1 MDYTYLGWLV
11 VQVIIAVFLLV
22 HNKNNWGRRNI
33 TQFVMV
39 LLCVTVTIICMFFYI
54 PMWIPTS
61 LFAILAILN
70 IVLERKKSGHNG
82 K

>member
-22 HNKNNWGRRNI
+22 HNRRNI

-61 LFAILAILN
+61 LFAILAILD
-70 IVLERKKSGHNG
+70 IVLEQKKRT
-82 K
+82 